1 MRRRLLTILLLLAA
15 IAVTCF
21 AVPFA
26 QAIATGRTRELVLER
41 TRDADRFAAMSTSNK
56 NKLCP
61 QAQRFHDLYGEDLV
75 LVDAMGRVRCNTGV
89 HLQDRTVRTALSEAG
104 ANELPGPAID
114 SLRPWGPAHILVTRH
129 WGDPEQMRG
138 AVLLV
143 VNTAGARA
151 DIGAGWCGIL
161 AGALIAL
168 GASTVLA
175 LGLAQWILRPLDRL
189 SHVVSELTAALPT
202 PRGDN
207 RPIEDAQNGPPE
219 IRALARSVDTL
230 ALTVAD
236 SVDAQRQLVA
246 DTAHAMRNPLAA
258 LAIRLESL
266 EPAVRGEA
274 EVNFQGSVR
283 EVHRLTALLDGL
295 LALAVAET
303 PTDSQLGRAG
313 TGTDSDTAGC
323 DALLA
328 AADRVDAW
336 HSAFAKAGRTL
347 RLDTPAPTAE
357 TAFPQSALIQILDVA
372 LSNSCRY
379 AGDGAST
386 TVLIRREPGAVTVSV
401 TDDGTGVPAADIAR
415 LTERFFRGRGAA
427 AGGSGLG
434 LTIAAA
440 LAHRHGATLLLE
452 PADPRG
458 LRLILCMPLAGTAF
472 ADTATTRSPAG
483 RGSEPCAR

>member
-26 QAIATGRTRELVLER
+26 DTIATGRTREFVLDR
-41 TRDADRFAAMSTSNK
+41 TRDADRFAAMSTANK

-61 QAQRFHDLYGEDLV
+61 QAQRFHDLYGEDVV

-89 HLQDRTVRTALSEAG
+89 HLNDPAVRTALTEAG
-104 ANELPGPAID
+104 ANELPRQTTD
-114 SLRPWGPAHILVTRH
+114 SLRPWGPAHMLITRH

-143 VNTAGARA
+143 ADTVGARS
-151 DIGAGWCGIL
+151 DIAAGWCGIL

-168 GASTVLA
+168 GAYTVLA
-175 LGLAQWILRPLDRL
+175 LRLAQWILHPLDRL

-202 PRGDN
+202 PRGDD
-207 RPIEDAQNGPPE
+207 RPIEATENGPPE

-266 EPAVRGEA
+266 ESAVRDEA
-274 EVNFQGSVR
+274 ETIFQGSVR

-295 LALAVAET
+295 LALGIAET

-313 TGTDSDTAGC
+313 IDTETTGC
-323 DALLA
+323 DVVLA

-336 HSAFAKAGRTL
+336 HTAFAKAGRTL
-347 RLDTPAPTAE
+347 RLDAPEPATEA
-357 TAFPQSALIQILDVA
+357 AFPQSALIQILDVA

-379 AGDGAST
+379 AGDGANT
-386 TVLIRREPGAVTVSV
+386 TVLIRRTPGAVLTSI

-415 LTERFFRGRGAA
+415 LTERFFRGRDAA

-434 LTIAAA
+434 LAIAAA
-440 LAHRHGATLLLE
+440 LAHRHGGTLLIE
-452 PADPRG
+452 PVDPHG
-458 LRLILCMPLAGTAF
+458 LCLTLCMPT
-472 ADTATTRSPAG
+472 AG